1 MKAMILAAGR
11 GQRMRPL
18 TDKTPKPLLSVNGIP
33 LIEYHL
39 QKLAQQ
45 GISEVV
51 INHAWLG
58 EQIENTLGD
67 GSRWGLTIHYSP
79 EPEGGLETAGGIIK
93 ALPMLG
99 EQPFWL
105 INGDIWT
112 DIDFARLPR
121 KLPDEQLAHLIMVK
135 NPEHNPDGDF
145 AVVADRLAPKSGH
158 LPSYTYSGIGLYR
171 PQWFAQKKVEK
182 CALRPFFEAAI
193 AEQKIAAS
201 VVADGHWTDVGT
213 PQRLERLQQL
223 LRGSHGLG

>member
-18 TDKTPKPLLSVNGIP
+18 TDKTPKPLLTVNGTP

-45 GISEVV
+45 GIREVV

-79 EPEGGLETAGGIIK
+79 EPEGGLETAGGIIN

-99 EQPFWL
+99 EQPFWV

-112 DIDFARLPR
+112 DIDFARLPK
-121 KLPDEQLAHLIMVK
+121 KLENEQLAHLIMVE
-135 NPEHNPDGDF
+135 NPEHNTAGDF
-145 AVVADRLAPKSGH
+145 AVVAGRLAPKSKQKRA
-158 LPSYTYSGIGLYR
+158 YTYSGIGLYR
-171 PQWFAQKKVEK
+171 PQWFVEKKVEK
-182 CALRPFFEAAI
+182 RALRPLFEAAI

-201 VVADGHWTDVGT
+201 VVSDCHWTDVGT
-213 PQRLERLQQL
+213 PQRLERLEQL